1 MFNEDEQ
8 NKNNDKDKNK
18 SKEKNNSLTDDSDN
32 GNRMPILDKSIGDS
46 FLKKEMEIENIQF
59 PDDSFLFTDLDLI
72 GLKFDSKNKNNNLNE
87 NNRKSQK
94 MVNIKINTLDI
105 NNIHLRNSD
114 INPLQI
120 TIIYKLKSVNL
131 VM

>member
-1 MFNEDEQ
+1 MENDFQRITVFNEDEK

-18 SKEKNNSLTDDSDN
+18 YKEKNNSLTDDSDN

-72 GLKFDSKNKNNNLNE
+72 GLKFDSKNKN
-87 NNRKSQK
+87 
-94 MVNIKINTLDI
+94 
-105 NNIHLRNSD
+105 
-114 INPLQI
+114 
-120 TIIYKLKSVNL
+120 TIFIIFLISL
-131 VM
+131 I